1 MSSSYSEDDSA
12 LASYFNPWF
21 ISFMY
26 WLPTPELLS
35 PAAALSADYALAIT
49 ASAFGPGEV
58 GDTGNK
64 SFAFFTSELN

>member
-1 MSSSYSEDDSA
+1 MSSSYSEDDFA

-21 ISFMY
+21 ISLRY

-35 PAAALSADYALAIT
+35 PAAALSAAYALAIT

-58 GDTGNK
+58 GASGNK
-64 SFAFFTSELN
+64 SFAFFTS